1 MPAPKDK
8 MPGHE
13 AHPSIHVPGTTSH
26 TIASHAGRHSREG
39 TLRYLK
45 VGTGAPW
52 SCCTPCAR
60 RPSTSAT
67 SSR

>member
-1 MPAPKDK
+1 MPSQELRPT
-8 MPGHE
+8 
-13 AHPSIHVPGTTSH
+13 IHIPGTTSH
-26 TIASHAGRHSREG
+26 TIAPSGRPESHEG

-45 VGTGAPW
+45 AAPVLPW

-60 RPSTSAT
+60 RPSTSAP